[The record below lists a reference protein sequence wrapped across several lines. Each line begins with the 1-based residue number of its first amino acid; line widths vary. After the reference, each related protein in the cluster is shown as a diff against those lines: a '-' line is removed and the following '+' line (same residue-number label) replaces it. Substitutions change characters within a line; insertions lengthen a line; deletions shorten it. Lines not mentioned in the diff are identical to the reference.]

1 MSGRTTGLK
10 REPTRHP
17 RAGGRMQ
24 ELTIEKGLLLPPSLD
39 LGLPQHMRE
48 ELKRPLGPVMGEEE
62 LAQRL
67 EDAGP
72 IATVGDMCT
81 ETVHRLG
88 FHIHLAVVDYQTKR
102 VFDPMWEKATAMV
115 GDVTVHVS
123 SEAACISSSMYNTIL
138 TSWSSPG
145 SVKVVVEGEE
155 DLALLPVI
163 LHAPEGA
170 TVIYGIPDTGLALV
184 QVDEGARG
192 EVADVLRRFVPRT
205 DRVTPQ
211 EGT

>member
-1 MSGRTTGLK
+1 
-10 REPTRHP
+10 
-17 RAGGRMQ
+17 MQ
-24 ELTIEKGLLLPPSLD
+24 EVSIERGTPLPPFTTLV
-39 LGLPQHMRE
+39 LPDDMRD

-62 LAQRL
+62 LARRL
-67 EDAGP
+67 DAERP

-102 VFDPMWEKATAMV
+102 APDTRWREATAAV
-115 GDVTVHVS
+115 GDVTVNVVND
-123 SEAACISSSMYNTIL
+123 AASITSDLYNTIIG
-138 TSWSSPG
+138 SWASSD

-155 DLALLPVI
+155 DLASLPVI

-184 QVDEGARG
+184 QVDEVARG
-192 EVADVLRRFVPRT
+192 DVANAMRRFVPRT
-205 DRVTPQ
+205 ERVSPQ
-211 EGT
+211 EGA